1 LARFEMSFACVY
13 IPEFVLQSAL
23 RAEPELRKCA
33 TGILDGNPPF
43 VVVIAANPQARALG
57 LAAGMTKVQALEIPG
72 VTYRQRATAHED
84 AAHQALLDLAL
95 AFSPRIEDSGADLV
109 TLDLQGLLPI
119 FGSFGNLARGVWE
132 QAAKFGLGVNVAVGS
147 NPDAAQLAARGF
159 EGVTVLEAAEES
171 ARLAELPVKAL
182 NAPAEILETLEYWG
196 IRTCEAL
203 ARLPREE
210 LSERL
215 GQPGMLL
222 QELAKGTRRRALIP
236 TQAKLEFEETIELD
250 TAVGELE
257 PLAFVFSRMLG
268 QLCERLAARALAPIA
283 IGLKMWLE
291 PGEEQ
296 IFEIAPE
303 MRKRTAKATLKPML
317 NSKRGGAE
325 TTERQDLL
333 VYEHTLRLPL
343 PMRDSKALLRL
354 WRLHLEVH
362 PPASPVVKIQMR
374 AEPAAPRVVQAGLFT
389 PVAPDPEK
397 LEITMARTAHLVGKE
412 NIGAAELP
420 DTHRPLEFSM
430 ARFNA
435 MQMEAGKRA
444 TKSSIANVGVNLTER
459 KKGKTRRDSRQR
471 APVAPAQKK
480 RTLPAAIL
488 RVFHPAL
495 PAQVELRREK
505 IEEKELDAP
514 VRVCFSGAWG
524 EVRAASGPWRSS
536 GEWWTSG
543 PWDQDE
549 WDLEIEFAP
558 AEVMEARG
566 EKSNQ
571 AMRAVY
577 RITRQRPNDAWF
589 VQGVYD

>member
-1 LARFEMSFACVY
+1 MSFACVY

-57 LAAGMTKVQALEIPG
+57 LAAGMTKVQADEIPG

-159 EGVTVLEAAEES
+159 AGVTVLEAVEES
-171 ARLAELPVKAL
+171 ARLGELPVEAL
-182 NAPAEILETLEYWG
+182 NAPAEILETLDYWG
-196 IRTCEAL
+196 IRTCGAL

-215 GQPGMLL
+215 GQLGMLL
-222 QELAKGTRRRALIP
+222 QELARGTRQRALIP

-296 IFEIAPE
+296 IFEIAP
-303 MRKRTAKATLKPML
+303 RLRP
-317 NSKRGGAE
+317 SGYGAAGQLRVE
-325 TTERQDLL
+325 TVGRQDSL

-354 WRLHLEVH
+354 WRLHLEAH

-397 LEITMARTAHLVGKE
+397 LEITMARTAHLVGEE

-420 DTHRPLEFSM
+420 DTHRPLQFSM

-459 KKGKTRRDSRQR
+459 KNGKTRRDSRQR

-495 PAQVELRREK
+495 PAQVEFREEK